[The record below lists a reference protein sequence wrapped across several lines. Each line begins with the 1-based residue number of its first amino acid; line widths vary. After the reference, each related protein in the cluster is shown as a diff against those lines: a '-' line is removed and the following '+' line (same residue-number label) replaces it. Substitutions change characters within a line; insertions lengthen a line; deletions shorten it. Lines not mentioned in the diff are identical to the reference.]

1 MQYLHSVGKEIRERF
16 SGAVEAFSTKRV
28 TGSSL
33 HDTSRN
39 KTLDNVSPYLNTYN
53 CIFLLELKCCHLVL
67 LDKVALFP
75 WCPGLFSI
83 YFYSFLQATFCPS
96 LYWFRLEILSSL
108 EFINYKPKY
117 SRVLSIKTSCFCF
130 SSCRLLRA
138 SKCLSYFEA
147 FWGMIL
153 KVLNFSIIAVEALN
167 FHFWTR
173 IKAAEKKVF
182 FFQSIVSANLIFI

>member
-1 MQYLHSVGKEIRERF
+1 LQYLHSVGKEIRERF

-53 CIFLLELKCCHLVL
+53 CIFLLELKCCHLLL

-83 YFYSFLQATFCPS
+83 YFYSFLQATFFPS

-108 EFINYKPKY
+108 SSLITNPNIAECCP
-117 SRVLSIKTSCFCF
+117 SRQVVFVSLLVDCFVLPNVFHILKHLGYDSKSIKF
-130 SSCRLLRA
+130 
-138 SKCLSYFEA
+138 
-147 FWGMIL
+147 
-153 KVLNFSIIAVEALN
+153 
-167 FHFWTR
+167 
-173 IKAAEKKVF
+173 
-182 FFQSIVSANLIFI
+182 